1 MIMRRFLAPSAVLLS
16 IFLPAAAS
24 RLPAATVR
32 LVPFEILIER
42 SEHVVYGRVVGIRSL
57 WDEETRTIWTQTE
70 LQVLDA
76 PKGAAPRSVIIT
88 EPGGEMG
95 NVGHLVPGIPSF
107 SLNEEVVV
115 FLYEAER
122 NRLRV
127 TGLRQGVYAVE
138 RDPET
143 GDRIVQAQVP
153 RPESVFVDR
162 PGRVTRQSLAR
173 ESNRLDDFL
182 YRIRK
187 GAR

>member
-1 MIMRRFLAPSAVLLS
+1 VSK
-16 IFLPAAAS
+16 
-24 RLPAATVR
+24 LPAATVHR
-32 LVPFEILIER
+32 LPFETLVER
-42 SEHVVYGRVVGIRSL
+42 SEQVVYGRVVGIRSL
-57 WDEETRTIWTQTE
+57 WDEETRTVWTQTE

-76 PKGAAPRSVIIT
+76 PKGAAARSVTIT
-88 EPGGEMG
+88 EPGGVMG
-95 NVGHLVPGIPSF
+95 NVGHLVPGVPSF
-107 SLNEEVVV
+107 SLNDEVVV

-127 TGLRQGVYAVE
+127 TGLCQGVYAVG

-143 GDRIVQAQVP
+143 GGLIVHAPVP
-153 RPESVFVDR
+153 RAETVFVER
-162 PGRVTRQSLAR
+162 PGRVPRQSLVL